1 MSWFRHRV
9 NPHWMPD
16 HSPKKLTQYEKR
28 HGNSR
33 VHESPPDLAPKS
45 TEPEKDQKIFD
56 TNQKIG

>member
-1 MSWFRHRV
+1 
-9 NPHWMPD
+9 MPD